1 MKREEIVSELFRL
14 RDDKYAV
21 FQSSL
26 LPTIKADRVIGVR
39 TPKLRLLAV
48 SLSKDEDLVLFLKSL
63 PHQYFEEN
71 QLHAFLI
78 SLEKDFCKCI
88 AEVEAF
94 LPFVDNWATCDQL
107 SPKVFK
113 KNADKIL
120 TYINGWI
127 KSDKVYTVRFAISML
142 MKYFLDERF
151 DLKYVDMVGAI
162 RLDEYY
168 VKMAIAWFFATA
180 LAKQYALVLPYL
192 ERKDLD
198 DWTHNKTIQK
208 CVESNRISIEQKA
221 YLKTLRV

>member
-113 KNADKIL
+113 KMQIKYLHIL
-120 TYINGWI
+120 MGGLSRTRFIP
-127 KSDKVYTVRFAISML
+127 SDLQSL
-142 MKYFLDERF
+142 
-151 DLKYVDMVGAI
+151 
-162 RLDEYY
+162 
-168 VKMAIAWFFATA
+168 
-180 LAKQYALVLPYL
+180 
-192 ERKDLD
+192 
-198 DWTHNKTIQK
+198 
-208 CVESNRISIEQKA
+208 CS
-221 YLKTLRV
+221 

>member
-1 MKREEIVSELFRL
+1 
-14 RDDKYAV
+14 
-21 FQSSL
+21 
-26 LPTIKADRVIGVR
+26 
-39 TPKLRLLAV
+39 
-48 SLSKDEDLVLFLKSL
+48 
-63 PHQYFEEN
+63 
-71 QLHAFLI
+71 
-78 SLEKDFCKCI
+78 
-88 AEVEAF
+88 
-94 LPFVDNWATCDQL
+94 
-107 SPKVFK
+107 
-113 KNADKIL
+113 
-120 TYINGWI
+120 
-127 KSDKVYTVRFAISML
+127 